1 VNSGTATEIRPE
13 LPTARD
19 VLDAATK
26 LRMPRI
32 PRDQGARARIDA
44 LEDYMLLIAWHQGE
58 LSEARLGLYDELRT
72 VNDAWAELVG
82 WENFRRGKTDASI
95 DEAKAKARPDLA
107 RARRQAQW
115 LVARLT
121 EEIDRLEKD
130 ATKASRAYTLATG
143 S

>member
-1 VNSGTATEIRPE
+1 MNSGSATEIPPE
-13 LPTARD
+13 SSTARD
-19 VLDAATK
+19 VLDAAKK
-26 LRMPRI
+26 LRMPRVK
-32 PRDQGARARIDA
+32 REDGQRARIDA
-44 LEDYMLLIAWHQGE
+44 LEDYMLLTAWHQGE

-95 DEAKAKARPDLA
+95 DEAKAKVRPDLA
-107 RARRQAQW
+107 RARTQAQW
-115 LVARLT
+115 LIARLT